1 MSIVIFDYI
10 KNIFIIIFLVRL
22 DKLFRLRYHIKF
34 IFGKRKKHI
43 RISPNMLCGLKSEP
57 ILNNNTFCSNLYYYI
72 LKRLIGFYYNSYGV
86 V

>member
-22 DKLFRLRYHIKF
+22 DKLFRLWYNVKF
-34 IFGKRKKHI
+34 IFGKEKKHI

-57 ILNNNTFCSNLYYYI
+57 TLNNNTFCSNLPCLI
-72 LKRLIGFYYNSYGV
+72 LK
-86 V
+86 

>member
-1 MSIVIFDYI
+1 MRFNFI

-22 DKLFRLRYHIKF
+22 DKLFRLWYNVKF

-57 ILNNNTFCSNLYYYI
+57 TFNDNTF
-72 LKRLIGFYYNSYGV
+72 LK
-86 V
+86 

>member
-1 MSIVIFDYI
+1 MIFNFI
-10 KNIFIIIFLVRL
+10 KNIFIIIFLVGL
-22 DKLFRLRYHIKF
+22 DKLFCLWYNVKF

-57 ILNNNTFCSNLYYYI
+57 TLNDNTFCSNLYYYI
-72 LKRLIGFYYNSYGV
+72 LKRFIGFYFNSYGV

>member
-22 DKLFRLRYHIKF
+22 DKLFRLWYNVKF

-57 ILNNNTFCSNLYYYI
+57 IFNDNTFCSNLPCLI
-72 LKRLIGFYYNSYGV
+72 LKRLIGFYYNSYSV

>member
-1 MSIVIFDYI
+1 MIFNFI

-22 DKLFRLRYHIKF
+22 DKLFRLWYNVKF

-57 ILNNNTFCSNLYYYI
+57 ILNNNTFCSNLPCLI
-72 LKRLIGFYYNSYGV
+72 LK
-86 V
+86 

>member
-1 MSIVIFDYI
+1 MIFNFI

-22 DKLFRLRYHIKF
+22 DKLFRLWYNVKF

-57 ILNNNTFCSNLYYYI
+57 ILNDNTFCSNLPCLI
-72 LKRLIGFYYNSYGV
+72 LKRLIGFYFV
-86 V
+86 

>member
-1 MSIVIFDYI
+1 MRFNFI

-22 DKLFRLRYHIKF
+22 DKLFRLWYNVKF

-57 ILNNNTFCSNLYYYI
+57 ILNDNTFCSNLPCLI
-72 LKRLIGFYYNSYGV
+72 LKWLMGFYFV
-86 V
+86 

>member
-1 MSIVIFDYI
+1 MIFNFI

-22 DKLFRLRYHIKF
+22 DKLFRLWYNVRF

-43 RISPNMLCGLKSEP
+43 RISPNMLCGLKSEST
-57 ILNNNTFCSNLYYYI
+57 LNNNTFCSNLYYYI
-72 LKRLIGFYYNSYGV
+72 LNRLIGFYYNSYGV